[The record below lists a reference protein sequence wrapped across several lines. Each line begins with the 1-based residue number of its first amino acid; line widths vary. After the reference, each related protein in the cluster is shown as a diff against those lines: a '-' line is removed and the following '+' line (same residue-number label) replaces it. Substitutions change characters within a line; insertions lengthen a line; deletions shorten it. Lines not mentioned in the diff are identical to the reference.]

1 MQNLLHVQEQSPRTV
16 SLCVKPVFK
25 NSCSGSFWRISKETS
40 WNNVFHITGI
50 SEEYSKYSRETL
62 VMEWRCFYVF
72 AEKSSK
78 IFLNIS
84 SIFECFVILFF
95 YVFSSLILWMPFL
108 NQWCIWIKLQ
118 SKQVTVNDY
127 FIEPWQKQPPQVFCK
142 KRCS

>member
-1 MQNLLHVQEQSPRTV
+1 MFKNNHQEP
-16 SLCVKPVFK
+16 SLSVKPVFK
-25 NSCSGSFWRISKETS
+25 NSCSGSFWKISKETS

-95 YVFSSLILWMPFL
+95 YVFSSLILWMTFL

-142 KRCS
+142 KTCS

>member
-16 SLCVKPVFK
+16 SLSVKPVFK
-25 NSCSGSFWRISKETS
+25 NSCSGSFWKISKETS

>member
-1 MQNLLHVQEQSPRTV
+1 MQNLLHVQEQSPRKV
-16 SLCVKPVFK
+16 SLSVKPVFK
-25 NSCSGSFWRISKETS
+25 NSYSGSFWKISKETS

-95 YVFSSLILWMPFL
+95 YVFSSLILWMTFL

-142 KRCS
+142 KTCS